1 MTDVTI
7 VGSGIAGLFVTL
19 KCARAGLK
27 VALVT
32 KKRLADSSTNWAQ
45 GGIAGVLDSTDG
57 DALEG
62 HVRDTLSAGG
72 GICDE
77 AIVRMVVNEASA
89 RIDDLIQEGVKFDQ
103 TDDGEYDLAM
113 EGGHEQ
119 RRILHSKDAT
129 GAEIERALIE
139 GCRASPDVTIHE
151 DCLALDLI
159 LADRHSEK
167 RGVVG
172 LWCLKENGTV
182 FTLPSRAVLLATGG
196 AGQLWRQTTNP
207 TVATGDGIAMAV
219 RAGAAVRDMEFVQ
232 FHPTALAL
240 KGERPFLITES
251 LRGVGA
257 VLMTESELKDWRVAK
272 KTDPQVQPAEFS
284 FMREA
289 DPRGSL
295 ATRDVV
301 ARAADGEMKRSGRS
315 HVLLVTEHLDGEML
329 GEKFPTIAKRIGKHD
344 LVLGRNPIPVAP
356 AAHYLVGGLAVNE
369 WGEVW
374 QRDLAV
380 DDSTFSTRNG
390 RAVAGLYAIGE
401 AACTGLHGANRLAS
415 NSLLEAVVFSNR
427 AGERVIE
434 WLSGGGGELM
444 KRAEDGETRTLSD
457 WRAEGLA
464 DLEEHA
470 PLVHDR
476 QQLRSTMSDDVGL
489 VKSDWML
496 RRAER
501 RLTLLDDEVD
511 RIWQRCLPSNE
522 LVELRNMVLLGR
534 LVVAASMARK
544 ENVGLHFNVDN

>member
-1 MTDVTI
+1 M
-7 VGSGIAGLFVTL
+7 
-19 KCARAGLK
+19 
-27 VALVT
+27 ALVT
-32 KKRLADSSTNWAQ
+32 KKRLSDSSTNWAQ
-45 GGIAGVLDSTDG
+45 GGIAGVLDSTDA

-77 AIVRMVVNEASA
+77 AIVRLVVNEASA

-119 RRILHSKDAT
+119 RRILHTKDAT

-139 GCRASPDVTIHE
+139 GCRSSPDVTIHE

-172 LWCLKENGTV
+172 LWCLNENGTV

-240 KGERPFLITES
+240 KGERPFLITEAV
-251 LRGVGA
+251 RGVGA
-257 VLMTESELKDWRVAK
+257 VLMTENEVKAWRTARNSDPKVRPEL
-272 KTDPQVQPAEFS
+272 FS

-301 ARAADGEMKRSGRS
+301 ARAADAEMKRSGRS
-315 HVLLVTEHLDGEML
+315 HVMLVTEHLDGEML
-329 GEKFPTIAKRIGKHD
+329 AEKFPTIAKRIGAHN
-344 LVLGRNPIPVAP
+344 LVFGRNPIPVAP

-374 QRDLAV
+374 QRDLTA
-380 DDSTFSTRNG
+380 DDPTFSTRNG

-434 WLSGGGGELM
+434 WLDGNGAEVGEDDTEA
-444 KRAEDGETRTLSD
+444 KFADGEKKLTLPD

-489 VKSDWML
+489 VKSDWRL
-496 RRAER
+496 SRAER

-534 LVVAASMARK
+534 LVIAASKSRK
-544 ENVGLHFNVDN
+544 ENVGLHYNIDN